1 MYRGNSLLLNSNR
14 WIVLSN
20 KKLED
25 VRQGGICLLVVLMRV
40 QNLSKTTDN
49 HLFLRSHVLD
59 RKEEMALENE
69 ARQRPA
75 SAEHS
80 LGHSKAETQPSYS
93 GVEGAM

>member
-1 MYRGNSLLLNSNR
+1 MYRGNSLLLNSNK

-25 VRQGGICLLVVLMRV
+25 VRQGGICLLVVLMRI

-49 HLFLRSHVLD
+49 ISYRTATTGTLRSHVLD
-59 RKEEMALENE
+59 RKEEMALERE

-75 SAEHS
+75 SSEHS
-80 LGHSKAETQPSYS
+80 PGPQQ
-93 GVEGAM
+93 G